1 MARIQYQGAARASG
15 YRPQQVDEERK
26 LARLRQEG
34 ERRLQGMRAVA
45 DAEMEERRRMLQAM
59 KEDEAYTKGAM
70 DRDYR
75 IATGNQQ
82 RVAESL
88 QAQAKRDR
96 DQFNIDTK
104 SRTEALNSVKAFSDT
119 AKKEADKVYERERT
133 QNFLDE
139 VANGMSEENLL
150 GKAVQQTLLA
160 EMSVQGSNARQIAVA
175 KGADPVTSAQLRAND
190 DAMATDF
197 TEGQIAAYWRWQYAD
212 DRTAY
217 LARKAKEKGQ
227 ALTPEEEQR
236 YTGEFR
242 QQVIQLMG
250 EQSGFASKLI
260 TPYVQQYGDA
270 ADTALFAETRR
281 RQKQIADDRTFNMG
295 EANIANADP
304 ANIQRVLHTSV
315 NLMVEAKGYT
325 AAFNSLQKIYEAID
339 PETGKPIRDR
349 NELANYTFIDENGK
363 KTTFAKK
370 FENTRYADVIRNLD
384 RAQTQWAADK
394 QTADRVNRQ
403 EWLNNQISQLPENYT
418 AGDVDRIDAMIR
430 DQYPGWN
437 PPELTNMRKRGT
449 LEARVRTAEL
459 EAIASKQSW
468 ELTQRDVDFVKTHG
482 TATQHASV
490 KSTYDN
496 GNGAIYSKGVDKI
509 INDNKRVITGQNS
522 YSDLAKAGSGPAALA
537 FDRNVRSTM
546 RRLLSVPEGQEG
558 YITGSTL
565 AERAENAATV
575 ASELEMDKVT
585 AGTHGYKKK
594 TFRNGRVEYPELLK
608 SFGSGDA
615 ITANENRVQNM
626 RQEIIEKG
634 AGAFVQNPD
643 SIFTDE
649 RIQALMQNPDLPP
662 DGFEIATAKALGIS
676 QHSLRN
682 LGAKAKGFKFDF
694 KDTLLEG
701 TGVAYTPE
709 LARTMGKLGP
719 SAQRAALDSRMGNV
733 QNFQNLG
740 VHGRPGMSQQ
750 LAQFVGIPVEQTK
763 EYPIVLENGQ
773 PIRIAYGPA
782 SEAFDKMLADGFPT
796 EGITNVFRDEK
807 EYLRL
812 RKAGYG
818 AAPNSYHNHG
828 LAIDAHG
835 VSLLW
840 LKKYGAKY
848 GWVHEP
854 GYVGHGGHFI
864 FKPSI

>member
-15 YRPQQVDEERK
+15 YRPQQVDERG

-34 ERRLQGMRAVA
+34 ERRLQGMRAAA
-45 DAEMEERRRMLQAM
+45 DAEIEERRRMLQAM
-59 KEDEAYTKGAM
+59 KEDAAYTKGAM
-70 DRDYR
+70 ERDYR
-75 IATGNQQ
+75 ISAGNQQ
-82 RVAESL
+82 RIAQGL
-88 QAQAKRDR
+88 QNEAQRDR
-96 DQFNIDTK
+96 DQFNIDAKARTDILSSIKNLSKTAGEEATK
-104 SRTEALNSVKAFSDT
+104 I
-119 AKKEADKVYERERT
+119 YERGRIADF
-133 QNFLDE
+133 NAE
-139 VANGMSEENLL
+139 VAAGMSEENLL
-150 GKAVQQTLLA
+150 AKAVSQKLLA
-160 EMSVQGSNARQIAVA
+160 ETSGELSIARQAAAA
-175 KGADPVTSAQLRAND
+175 KGYDQVELAKLRSLD
-190 DAMATDF
+190 DALATDF

-217 LARKAKEKGQ
+217 LAQKAKEFNRG
-227 ALTPEEEQR
+227 LTPEEEQR
-236 YTGEFR
+236 FTGEFR
-242 QQVIQLMG
+242 QQIVELMG
-250 EQSGFASKLI
+250 RQSGFASKLI

-281 RQKQIADDRTFNMG
+281 RQKQIADDRTFNMAA
-295 EANIANADP
+295 ANITNADP
-304 ANIQRVLHTSV
+304 ANIQRVIHTSF
-315 NLMVEAKGYT
+315 NLMVEAKGYSESLK
-325 AAFNSLQKIYEAID
+325 SLQGLFEQID
-339 PETGKPIRDR
+339 PETGKPILNIDD
-349 NELANYTFIDENGK
+349 LANFTFIDENGK
-363 KTTFAKK
+363 ETTFAKK
-370 FENTRYADVIRNLD
+370 FENTRFADVIRNLD
-384 RAQTQWAADK
+384 KAQTQWSADK

-403 EWLNNQISQLPENYT
+403 EWLNNQIAQLPENYT
-418 AGDVDRIDAMIR
+418 SGDVDRIDARIR
-430 DQYPGWN
+430 DQYPGWA

-459 EAIASKQSW
+459 EAIASKQAW
-468 ELTQRDVDFVKTHG
+468 ELTQRDVDFVKIHG

-537 FDRNVRSTM
+537 FDRNVRQTM
-546 RRLLSVPEGQEG
+546 RRLLSVPQGQEG

-594 TFRNGRVEYPELLK
+594 TYRNGRVEYPELLK

-615 ITANENRVQNM
+615 ITANENRVQDM

-634 AGAFVQNPD
+634 AGAFVKNPD

-649 RIQALMQNPDLPP
+649 RMQALMQDPNLPP
-662 DGFEIATAKALGIS
+662 NGFEIATAKALGIS

-709 LARTMGKLGP
+709 LAKTMSTLSP
-719 SAQRAALDSRMGNV
+719 SAQRATLDSRMGNV

-763 EYPIVLENGQ
+763 EYPIILENGQ
-773 PIRIAYGPA
+773 PIRIAHGPA

-796 EGITNVFRDEK
+796 EGITNVFRDK
-807 EYLRL
+807 AEYERL
-812 RKAGYG
+812 IAEGYEPS
-818 AAPNSYHNHG
+818 PNGYHNLG

-835 VSLLW
+835 VSRLW

>member
-34 ERRLQGMRAVA
+34 DRRLQGMRAVA
-45 DAEMEERRRMLQAM
+45 QAEIEERQRMLQSM
-59 KEDEAYTKGAM
+59 KEDAAYTKGAM
-70 DRDYR
+70 ERDYR
-75 IATGNQQ
+75 ISAGNQQ
-82 RVAESL
+82 RVAQGL
-88 QAQAKRDR
+88 QAQAQRDR

-104 SRTEALNSVKAFSDT
+104 ARTAALTSVKNFSDT
-119 AKKEADKVYERERT
+119 AKKEVDKIYERNRT
-133 QNFLDE
+133 QAFLDE
-139 VANGMSEENLL
+139 VANGMSEENLF
-150 GKAVQQTLLA
+150 GKAVSQKLLA
-160 EMSVQGSNARQIAVA
+160 ETSTQLSNARQIAAA
-175 KGADPVTSAQLRAND
+175 KGADEVELAKLRSND

-217 LARKAKEKGQ
+217 LAQKAKELGP
-227 ALTPEEEQR
+227 LTPEQEQY

-242 QQVIQLMG
+242 QQIIQLMG

-315 NLMVEAKGYT
+315 NLMVEAKGY
-325 AAFNSLQKIYEAID
+325 AATFNSLQKIYEAVD
-339 PETGKPIRDR
+339 PETGKPIRDI
-349 NELANYTFIDENGK
+349 NELANYTFIDENGRE
-363 KTTFAKK
+363 TTFAKK
-370 FENTRYADVIRNLD
+370 FENTRFADVIRNLD
-384 RAQTQWAADK
+384 KAQTQWSADK
-394 QTADRVNRQ
+394 QNADRVNRQ
-403 EWLNNQISQLPENYT
+403 EWLNNQIAQLPENYT
-418 AGDVDRIDAMIR
+418 SGDVDRIDAMIR
-430 DQYPGWN
+430 DQYPGWA

-459 EAIASKQSW
+459 EAIANKQSW

-482 TATQHASV
+482 SATQHASV

-537 FDRNVRSTM
+537 FDRNVRQTM
-546 RRLLSVPEGQEG
+546 RRLLSVPQGQEG

-565 AERAENAATV
+565 AERAENAATI
-575 ASELEMDKVT
+575 ASELEMDKVN

-594 TFRNGRVEYPELLK
+594 TFRNGRVEYSELLK

-615 ITANENRVQNM
+615 ITANENRVQDM
-626 RQEIIEKG
+626 RREIIEKG
-634 AGAFVQNPD
+634 AAAFVRNPD

-649 RIQALMQNPDLPP
+649 RMQALMQNPDLPP
-662 DGFEIATAKALGIS
+662 NGFEIATAKALGIS
-676 QHSLRN
+676 QPSLRN
-682 LGAKAKGFKFDF
+682 LGAQSKGFKFDF

-709 LARTMGKLGP
+709 LAKTMSTLSP
-719 SAQRAALDSRMGNV
+719 SAQRATLDSRMGNV

-750 LAQFVGIPVEQTK
+750 LAQFVGVPVEETK
-763 EYPIVLENGQ
+763 EYPIILENGQ
-773 PIRIAYGPA
+773 PIRIAHGPA
-782 SEAFDKMLADGFPT
+782 SQAFDKMLADGFPT
-796 EGITNVFRDEK
+796 EGITNVFRDK
-807 EYLRL
+807 AEYERL
-812 RKAGYG
+812 IAEGYEPS
-818 AAPNSYHNHG
+818 ANSYHNLG

>member
-45 DAEMEERRRMLQAM
+45 DAEMKERQRMLQAM

-70 DRDYR
+70 ERDYR
-75 IATGNQQ
+75 ISAGNQQ
-82 RVAESL
+82 RIAQGL
-88 QAQAKRDR
+88 QAQAQRDR

-104 SRTEALNSVKAFSDT
+104 ARTAALTSVKNFSDT
-119 AKKEADKVYERERT
+119 AKKEVDKIYERDRE
-133 QNFLDE
+133 QAFLDE
-139 VANGMSEENLL
+139 IANGMSEENLF
-150 GKAVQQTLLA
+150 GKAVSQKLLA
-160 EMSVQGSNARQIAVA
+160 ETSTQLSNARQIAAA
-175 KGADPVTSAQLRAND
+175 KGADEVELAKLRAND

-217 LARKAKEKGQ
+217 LARKAKELGP
-227 ALTPEEEQR
+227 LTPEQEQY

-242 QQVIQLMG
+242 QQIIQLMG
-250 EQSGFASKLI
+250 RQSGFASKLI

-281 RQKQIADDRTFNMG
+281 RQKQIADERTFNMA

-315 NLMVEAKGYT
+315 NLMVETKGYSET
-325 AAFNSLQKIYEAID
+325 FKRLGKIYEAID
-339 PETGKPIRDR
+339 PETGKPIRDI

-363 KTTFAKK
+363 ETTFAKK

-384 RAQTQWAADK
+384 KAQTQWAADK

-403 EWLNNQISQLPENYT
+403 EWLNNQIAQLPENYT

-430 DQYPGWN
+430 DQYPGWA

-459 EAIASKQSW
+459 ERIMSLQPW
-468 ELTQRDVDFVKTHG
+468 ETTQRDVDFVKTHG

-537 FDRNVRSTM
+537 FDRNVRQTM
-546 RRLLSVPEGQEG
+546 RRLLSVPQGQEG

-594 TFRNGRVEYPELLK
+594 TYRNGRVEYPELLK

-615 ITANENRVQNM
+615 ITANENRVQDM

-634 AGAFVQNPD
+634 AAAFVRNPD

-649 RIQALMQNPDLPP
+649 RMQALMQNPDLPP
-662 DGFEIATAKALGIS
+662 NGFEIATAKALGIS

-682 LGAKAKGFKFDF
+682 LGAQSKGFKFDF

-709 LARTMGKLGP
+709 LARTMSKLSP
-719 SAQRAALDSRMGNV
+719 SAQRATLDSRMGNV

-773 PIRIAYGPA
+773 PIRIAHGPA
-782 SEAFDKMLADGFPT
+782 SNAFDKMLADGFPT

-807 EYLRL
+807 EYQRL

-835 VSLLW
+835 AAGAW
-840 LKKYGAKY
+840 LHKNGAKY
-848 GWVHEP
+848 GWVQEP

>member
-15 YRPQQVDEERK
+15 YRPQQFDERG
-26 LARLRQEG
+26 LARLREEG
-34 ERRLQGMRAVA
+34 ERRLQGMRAAA
-45 DAEMEERRRMLQAM
+45 DAEIEERRRMLQAM
-59 KEDEAYTKGAM
+59 KEDAAYTKGAM

-82 RVAESL
+82 RVSQGL
-88 QAQAKRDR
+88 QNEAQRDR
-96 DQFNIDTK
+96 DQFNIDAKARTDILTSIKNFSKTAGEEATK
-104 SRTEALNSVKAFSDT
+104 I
-119 AKKEADKVYERERT
+119 YERGRIADF
-133 QNFLDE
+133 NAE
-139 VANGMSEENLL
+139 VAAGMSEENLF
-150 GKAVQQTLLA
+150 GKAVSQKLLA
-160 EMSVQGSNARQIAVA
+160 ETSTQLSNARREAEA
-175 KGADPVTSAQLRAND
+175 KGADPVELAKLRAND
-190 DAMATDF
+190 DALGVDF

-217 LARKAKEKGQ
+217 LAQKAKELNRG
-227 ALTPEEEQR
+227 LSPEEEQY

-242 QQVIQLMG
+242 QQIIQLMG

-281 RQKQIADDRTFNMG
+281 RQKQIADDRTFNMAA
-295 EANIANADP
+295 ANITNADP
-304 ANIQRVLHTSV
+304 ANIQRVMHTSF

-325 AAFNSLQKIYEAID
+325 AALNSLQKLFEAID
-339 PETGKPIRDR
+339 PETGKPLLNRSD
-349 NELANYTFIDENGK
+349 LANFTFIDENGK
-363 KTTFAKK
+363 ETTFEKK
-370 FENTRYADVIRNLD
+370 FGKNRYADVIRNLD
-384 RAQTQWAADK
+384 KAQTQWSADK

-403 EWLNNQISQLPENYT
+403 EWLNNQIAQLPENYT

-430 DQYPGWN
+430 DQYPGWA

-459 EAIASKQSW
+459 EAIAAKQPW

-482 TATQHASV
+482 SATQHATV

-537 FDRNVRSTM
+537 FDRNVRQTM
-546 RRLLSVPEGQEG
+546 RRLLSVPQGQEG

-615 ITANENRVQNM
+615 ITANENRVQDM
-626 RQEIIEKG
+626 RNEIIEKG
-634 AGAFVQNPD
+634 AAAFVRNPD
-643 SIFTDE
+643 SIFTDKRME
-649 RIQALMQNPDLPP
+649 ALMQNPDLPP
-662 DGFEIATAKALGIS
+662 NGFEIATAKALGIS

-682 LGAKAKGFKFDF
+682 LGAQAKGFKFDF

-709 LARTMGKLGP
+709 LARTMSKL
-719 SAQRAALDSRMGNV
+719 SLSSQRATLDSRMGNV

-750 LAQFVGIPVEQTK
+750 LAQFTGAPVEQMK
-763 EYPIVLENGQ
+763 EYPIILENGQ
-773 PIRIAYGPA
+773 PIRIAHGPA
-782 SEAFDKMLADGFPT
+782 SNAFDKMMADGMPT
-796 EGITNVFRDEK
+796 EGITNVFRDK
-807 EYLRL
+807 SEYERL
-812 RKAGYG
+812 IREGYEPSAGG
-818 AAPNSYHNHG
+818 YHNFG

-835 VSLLW
+835 PAGAW
-840 LKKYGAKY
+840 LHKHGAKY
-848 GWVHEP
+848 GWVQEP